1 MKFLRIAFL
10 IIKELICLPLT
21 VLASI
26 FGAFFA
32 TLVAIVYRDTF
43 CYAVMWYT
51 VKDTVIWYIDWA
63 KDFANTGKW

>member
-10 IIKELICLPLT
+10 IIKELIWLPLT

-32 TLVAIVYRDTF
+32 TLNAIMYRDTF
-43 CYAVMWYT
+43 CGAVMWNSF
-51 VKDTVIWYIDWA
+51 KETVIEYIDWA
-63 KDFANTGKW
+63 KNFVNTGEW